1 MSLSLWQAASK
12 GSPLQRVEA
21 PLPEPGPEEA
31 LLEVLHCGLCHSDI
45 SMLDNAWGAS
55 GYPLVP
61 GHEVVGRVV
70 AVGDGVNPDLIG
82 QLRGLGWISGSCRHC
97 RWCLGGEANL
107 CADLEAT
114 VVGRRGGLAS
124 HVLGHQD
131 WLVPIPA
138 GLNPA
143 DAGHGHRISTL
154 VERGI
159 QAYRSVI
166 GVGYAIALAA
176 DAIAGGAAA
185 VVAKHRIHGFPN
197 ALLKLLVCGHA
208 SRGLH
213 PGGCW
218 QQFTHIHWH
227 LSS

>member
-97 RWCLGGEANL
+97 RWCLGGGGQPLRRPGGN
-107 CADLEAT
+107 
-114 VVGRRGGLAS
+114 RGGPPGRLCQPCSWASRLAS
-124 HVLGHQD
+124 ANPRGHQSRRC
-131 WLVPIPA
+131 WPRPSHFYPSRKGHS
-138 GLNPA
+138 GLQVSNWSRLRNSP
-143 DAGHGHRISTL
+143 
-154 VERGI
+154 
-159 QAYRSVI
+159 RS
-166 GVGYAIALAA
+166 
-176 DAIAGGAAA
+176 
-185 VVAKHRIHGFPN
+185 
-197 ALLKLLVCGHA
+197 
-208 SRGLH
+208 
-213 PGGCW
+213 
-218 QQFTHIHWH
+218 
-227 LSS
+227 